1 MLLENVDISW
11 VKFDSS
17 NPDMGFDKKTPQY
30 SCTVSTTDK
39 KAAEEADLE
48 SLRNEFNQKLEKL
61 HNENKEL
68 RERPAKVEERSG
80 GFMAFAVGCAIGL
93 LIGG

>member
-1 MLLENVDISW
+1 MSLSDTEV
-11 VKFDSS
+11 
-17 NPDMGFDKKTPQY
+17 QY
-30 SCTVSTTDK
+30 WK
-39 KAAEEADLE
+39 NRFARERAEEKAAQEADLE

-68 RERPAKVEERSG
+68 RERPVVVEERNG

>member
-1 MLLENVDISW
+1 MSLT
-11 VKFDSS
+11 
-17 NPDMGFDKKTPQY
+17 DKEVQY
-30 SCTVSTTDK
+30 WKDRFARERADK